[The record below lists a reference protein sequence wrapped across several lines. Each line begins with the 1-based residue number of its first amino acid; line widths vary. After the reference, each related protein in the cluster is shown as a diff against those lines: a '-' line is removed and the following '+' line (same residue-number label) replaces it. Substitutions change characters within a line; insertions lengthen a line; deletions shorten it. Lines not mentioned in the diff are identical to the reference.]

1 MQTVEIILVRL
12 LQLTSML
19 FFTFSV
25 LIYVGA
31 AILIPLAI
39 LVSIVNVLSDG
50 IGFNGIFATLVA
62 IPIIAWLGYT
72 LYRIP
77 NLPHIIF
84 DTGWTLI
91 KMGAAN
97 FKKFDAI
104 ARNIKGVE
112 NVKDSANKPNTT
124 T

>member
-12 LQLTSML
+12 LQLANML

-25 LIYVGA
+25 LVYVGA
-31 AILIPLAI
+31 AILIPLAV
-39 LVSIVNVLSDG
+39 LVGIVNVLSYG

-62 IPIIAWLGYT
+62 IPIIVWLGYT

-77 NLPHIIF
+77 NVLQIIF

-91 KMGAAN
+91 KMGASN
-97 FKKFDAI
+97 FKNFDTI
-104 ARNIKGVE
+104 AQNIKGEKVGQE
-112 NVKDSANKPNTT
+112 
-124 T
+124 